1 MVTGDLPP
9 NMNIGYK
16 HRRWQAFLS
25 VSCSGPE
32 FDPILD
38 EGDRFFRPRMA
49 ADIEHTTADVD
60 FWESHMKEKDDQS
73 GEEELHVRLRE
84 PTLSEFDAALTR
96 IEEWLAGFRSSSE
109 WDGGA
114 FQLSFA
120 GHGEEGEGSL
130 SLADDVLT
138 PTRFTERLAQIG
150 KNISHP
156 GRLRVS
162 LVLDSCH
169 SAAFMLRVL
178 TACLH
183 EYDEYLVP
191 FNLLAACMSDEF
203 AWEES
208 SLGHGVFT
216 YCMSIRQPT
225 LSTISGEALQPDNS
239 FGPSLAIASGA
250 LGCALLTAGAQNP
263 VEFWNGAPQ
272 VEVAQRGVDIFLD
285 KHYLSQ
291 EAIEARL
298 KQLRDESVAVLKP
311 MRHDMHVKGILS
323 DREMRDSIRKT
334 VSFIKNTH
342 VTQHVDKRDDT

>member
-1 MVTGDLPP
+1 
-9 NMNIGYK
+9 MNIEYK

-38 EGDRFFRPRMA
+38 EGGRFYRPRMA

-60 FWESHMKEKDDQS
+60 FWDSHLKENDDQS
-73 GEEELHVRLRE
+73 GEKELHVRLRE
-84 PTLSEFDAALTR
+84 PTLNEFDVALTR
-96 IEEWLAGFRSSSE
+96 IEKWLAGFRSSSE

-114 FQLSFA
+114 FHLSFA
-120 GHGEEGEGSL
+120 GHGQEGEGSL
-130 SLADDVLT
+130 FLADHVLA
-138 PTRFTERLAQIG
+138 PTKLTERLAQIG

-156 GRLRVS
+156 RRLRVS

-183 EYDEYLVP
+183 EHDEYLVP
-191 FNLLAACMSDEF
+191 FNLFAACMSDEF

-216 YCMSIRQPT
+216 YCMSIRQPIP
-225 LSTISGEALQPDNS
+225 STIASEAVQPDNS
-239 FGPSLAIASGA
+239 FGPSLAIASGE
-250 LGCALLTAGAQNP
+250 LGCTLLTAGAQNP
-263 VEFWNGAPQ
+263 VGYWNGAGD

-285 KHYLSQ
+285 EHCLSK
-291 EAIEARL
+291 EAIETKL
-298 KQLRDESVAVLKP
+298 KQLRDESVAVLKT
-311 MRHDMHVKGILS
+311 MRHDMHVKDILS

-334 VSFIKNTH
+334 VSFIKGTRA
-342 VTQHVDKRDDT
+342 THVDKRNGT